1 MKKCVILKNSLVFNF
16 VKASFYQND
25 VLFDYTILSKCQ
37 DLCFFWGYV
46 QMYSGRH
53 LVNPNRHTKPRVYL
67 IDTGNEGRARDSRP
81 PPPHPPGDLFL
92 TGGRDESR

>member
-53 LVNPNRHTKPRVYL
+53 LVD
-67 IDTGNEGRARDSRP
+67 IDFQALGPKSDRKYTD
-81 PPPHPPGDLFL
+81 HIIL
-92 TGGRDESR
+92 